1 MAYNKRQKLQD
12 NIEAIR
18 IALVV
23 EKENRNATADELVA
37 LRKFSGFGGLKFVLN
52 PIDDVSTWKK
62 GDIPFFADTI
72 KLHELLKQYSK
83 DDNEYQSYVS
93 SIKRSVNTAFY
104 TPNAIIR
111 AISKALS
118 YCGISVNKFL
128 DPSSGNGKFIDVFKA
143 DQSGMDV
150 TAFEKDLLT
159 GKVLKAVHPEDK
171 VIIDGFETISK
182 NELGTFDLTT
192 SNIPFGDVKV
202 FDPEYT
208 HGNDEHKKIAANTLH
223 NYFFIKA
230 LDTVHDG
237 GIVAFITSRGVLD
250 SPRNAFARYKMS
262 EMGTV
267 VSAVRLPDGMFS
279 NEAGT
284 EAGSDLIILQK
295 RDSKIS
301 VIPSD
306 IDNIVRESK
315 KTVDEITV
323 NGVFDQYNIDA
334 PGHVLSDEIKVGK
347 NMYGELAYEY
357 PFDGDIEKLSQKL
370 QELLSADFAERLDVN
385 LYNKNI
391 FNVQEQNNPVK
402 ENQKSKEKV
411 VSGPVQL
418 DLFAI
423 WDEQQEQENKFE
435 PRDYS
440 GKVKSHWRDGVV
452 VADGEQLGIL
462 SNIQSGGVT
471 FTPFKDSQLKEREY
485 PLMRQYILV
494 RDLYNELY
502 NIEAEEKV
510 AHDDLRQRLNE
521 AYDTFVNR
529 FGALNDKKNQRIL
542 LYDVL
547 SRDMLCVENSVDDKF
562 VKSDIFNHPV
572 SFVSNEI
579 EHVDTPEE
587 ALFVSLNRNGE
598 VDLDYMEDL
607 TGTSKAELITLLKGK
622 IYYMPNGNYE
632 IAPKV
637 LSGNIYDKIDGLTS
651 YIERLSADDSGNKE
665 VIDKLEETKAALV
678 AVRPKEIA
686 FDEIGLQFGERWI
699 PTSYY
704 EDYISKL
711 FGTKMTINYA
721 ERIDEYSCT
730 AESRYNVKIREE
742 FCVHGEYKDYD
753 GIALLQHAFHNTSP
767 DIMKCV
773 GYNEKGQDVKAPDMD
788 KIRLANNKIQEIQD
802 GFTAFLT
809 NLPQE
814 SRDELQSMYNRKFNC
829 YVKAKYDGSH
839 QTFPGIDL
847 KALASP
853 RFNIQNIYKSQKDC
867 VWMILQ
873 NGGGVCDHEV
883 GTGKSLIMCMAA
895 HEMHRLGIANK
906 PLIIAMKAN
915 VNEIAAT
922 YQAAF
927 PNDKMLYASEKDF
940 SPASRVQFFNRIKN
954 NDYSCVI
961 MSHEQFCKIP
971 QPMEIQERIMQDEL
985 YDIEEALDVLRQQG
999 EKISGRMLSGLET
1012 RKDNLV
1018 AKIKNLQYIMNQ
1030 RTDDVV
1036 DFGTMGIDHIF
1047 IDESHQFKNLMFT
1060 TRHQRVSGLGN
1071 PAGSQKAT
1079 NLLYAI
1085 RTIQD
1090 RTGKDLGATFLSGT
1104 TISNSLTELYLLFKY
1119 LRPQAMAQQGIHSFD
1134 AWSAV
1139 YAKKVRDYEFN
1150 VTNQVALKE
1159 RFRYFVKVPELAT
1172 FYEEVTD
1179 YRTGEDVGLD
1189 RPNMNII
1196 LHNIKPTK
1204 DQQEFNKRLVEFAK
1218 TGNGELIYRGPL
1230 SDSEEKSKMLIATT
1244 ASRKASLDMR
1254 LLDPSFGDDPDNKAS
1269 HCARLVSEYY
1279 KKYDEQKGTQF
1290 IFSDL
1295 STYKPGEWNI
1305 YSEIKR
1311 KLVED
1316 YNIPA
1321 EEIRFIQEAKNEKQ
1335 RKQIINDMNDGKIRV
1350 LFGSTSTLGTGVNA
1364 QKRAVAV
1371 HHIDIP
1377 WRPSDLEQRNGRA
1390 RRTGNWVAKEF
1401 AGNNVDII
1409 IYAVERSLDVYK
1421 FNLLQ
1426 NKQFFVSQLKSN
1438 KLGSR
1443 VIDEGALDE
1452 ENGMSFAE
1460 MVAIL
1465 SDNDD
1470 LLKKAK
1476 LEKEIMGL
1484 ESERKSYMQ
1493 ARRETESRL
1502 NNARS
1507 TLESNNV
1514 IIKNMT
1520 EDRDKFKSLVKYEK
1534 EGNTTLPGLVL
1545 NNVEEYAPDG
1555 TYNIDGMGQ
1564 VLQDAGRSM
1573 GNKSRQLGTVY
1584 GFPLVVDSMYQW
1596 DSNLKQEIFAGNHF
1610 YVQGHYKYEYNNGK
1624 IALSKDNRI
1633 AAVRYG
1639 VNALEKVSSYI
1650 TQYETRN
1657 KTLLENIAEYERIAG
1672 KEWQGEQKLQELKHE
1687 MEALEKKIQD
1697 SLDETVSSLPKPEE
1711 PVYKIF
1717 KEGREHKVTF
1727 SRDVLNLVSFEEMRK
1742 AADSKGNWRNH
1753 GYVSGSHWVGNH
1765 MVSDEEISAD
1775 FSLRQTAEEWIKKI
1789 MDLQKSRIDNKDW
1802 LTDKANEDTDGY
1814 MVNQSNEVIFSAR
1827 KQLAKINGEEY
1838 EPSLP
1843 ADVRQLLFEQAN
1855 LENYHLIRYGSGKPE
1870 ADEARKTLNDYG
1882 IDWHTNLAMS
1892 AVKDYLEKW
1901 EQSNSLDISEKLEES
1916 VNRLNDLD
1924 QSLLTEEEK
1933 GFLDVVTSAT
1943 NKRYMN
1949 GLDGLEAKKRLG
1961 VYTDYLCNVLKH
1973 RKDVQESVTKQ
1984 ADNEENQV
1992 EETENVSVKQVD
2004 VMGLMGVLSTKGEA
2018 KLSDFAKPVDV
2029 EDNSLS
2035 IINQIDLDT
2044 DEVYIVNHS
2053 EAERKSL
2060 RYVNGEYYE
2069 NYLQRNNLTG
2079 NEDDAKLYFHDK
2091 YTSAQWNDINELFAK
2106 MTDKESAIITGRKVA
2121 ELSFVGSFKEGQGL
2135 FNLLRKIN
2143 TEIVLPYLDGLNEG
2157 MKERKEASLLKQFY
2171 DLKAKHPEALLLF
2184 RTGDFYT
2191 IYEKDAETASKVL
2204 GITLTWRKNSSADY
2218 KTFKGALATFPHH
2231 ALDTYLPKLIRSG
2244 FRVAICDQ
2252 LEAPV
2257 KKPVK
2262 RITELVT
2269 PSVKMQVVDHVSS
2282 LYPIEKTIISQI
2294 VQDLANSDLHEIPAS
2309 SHSNAYWSL
2318 LDEYK
2323 DAINTV
2329 NEGLMLTNRQRDIL
2343 IEASSHYRGGV
2354 SDLTAS
2360 IHISE
2365 EQLRKALIS
2374 NAAKEQRAEE
2384 NFNLYSKGSF
2394 WYLNTR
2400 AGFGLNTEYANKL
2413 AEYYSAE
2420 IVENR
2425 DKKLLRFTCEDDA
2438 RNFVSNITL
2447 LNERYTNVLRD
2458 GLIEKMRKAGID
2470 VNTDW
2475 QEGERVLAQEN
2486 GRVSMMGST
2495 TRKRQ
2500 QEIGEYLNDFDLNE
2514 NEKKIVEA
2522 FGGNTDGDIVT
2533 LKDSKGKDRHI
2544 VFIQGN
2550 DNGVGIKHSVFTH
2563 YGTRRG
2569 VYVAED
2575 ILKIPQVIEFGERKQ
2590 NGNRISYSAYISD
2603 KKFTLI
2609 TEKTSEGKEEFIN
2622 YFSNKK
2628 IEKQRDFKAPQAL
2641 SGDTE
2646 LTARAANVL
2655 NSVAKVQNNSEI
2667 TKENTENLH
2676 KKSVFGY
2683 SQEEIEAQIGPR
2695 LTMNNYNDIR
2705 RINPFIGFLWSNKI
2719 PETLDYREVF
2729 KTPTLDDYFVAT
2741 KAEFKNI
2748 GLSLGLS
2755 LDYDSIVDN
2764 LPSEPWVKDLAE
2776 KKELTHEDVDKIV
2789 DDFILRYWSY
2799 NSKEDITSEDI
2810 ASVLAVANPKK
2821 QLDMLQTAQKGN
2833 MLVFEKMKESGKYEY
2848 THSPSS
2854 DSQYL
2859 IDRETGD
2866 IFRLSNHWG
2875 RVASCMWDI
2884 DQKHSVRDHFGEYY
2898 SIFQLGKCNISDFR
2912 GISGLRRAFNPEYNV
2927 PYADALARTIAN
2939 YDTLLHSNVDITDAA
2954 RKKIE
2959 SALENYNKLQ
2969 KLFQEK
2975 GYVESRYSVKLH
2987 KFDNQDIRYML
2998 VPDSQ
3003 SPIFISNAWLALQK
3017 VKQDKA
3023 TPEQW
3028 LKMMEKLGGIKT
3040 GEDRWTGLS
3049 QWLKDS
3055 QEKSLSK
3062 MDIAKYLHD
3071 NMINVEEVHYIEA
3084 RSLEDSEQFRAYQR
3098 EFDDIK
3104 AHVDDLYEAADN
3116 KYGEFIDEMKEKYGE
3131 DWMDQLTDDEDR
3143 QERYLLK
3150 VREDYDSSYHTR
3162 ADIAYG
3168 EMISRYGDDWGMA
3181 FAYYDDNGELT
3192 IADEDRA
3199 VYFLGDEVSVDR
3211 TINDIRLQNTT
3222 KALTNKREIALTI
3235 PTIKSYIIGGRNGDI
3250 HFDDADDGRAV
3261 AWVRFGETKDGKGN
3275 RVLVIDEIQSKRHQ
3289 EGREKGYRLADTE
3302 KKLREIATRFHDI
3315 RLAIENKYGIHR
3327 SLLDFDELNPDLNVT
3342 EEERKEY
3349 NDIARKYKEIGELA
3363 HNDALGKTVPD
3374 APFEK
3379 NWHELA
3385 MKRMLRYAAENGYD
3399 RVAWL
3404 NGQQQAERYD
3414 LSKNINFISYNKE
3427 TQKLLAGTLVDGVID
3442 YDKYNIEET
3451 VEPDE
3456 LSKFIG
3462 KDLAPKVLDKGILQG
3477 DDLRVGGDGMKAFY
3491 DEMLPNFMN
3500 KYCKQW
3506 GVHVEDMDIPA
3517 LQREDSSDGVALHGV
3532 KVTEQMKQDVLQGQP
3547 MFFRSGEHQ
3556 AYGFVHN
3563 GTIYLDPRIAT
3574 AETPIHEYTHL
3585 WAEVLRQRNPQEWQN
3600 IVQMMKDTPEV
3611 WNYVKQNYSH
3621 LKTDNQ
3627 IADEAL
3633 AQFSG
3638 KHGYKKLQEFVDGKQ
3653 NADSIFEKIKEVLD
3667 KFWSHV
3673 ADFFGVHYNSK
3684 EEVADRILYDLLN
3697 EVNPLDYRVTA
3708 PVVNIDNPAVLDE
3721 NPFTRVAADRVFFE
3735 NFLREQQEKQINSEN
3750 FKQWF
3755 GDWEKPSIY
3764 RAYMVD
3770 DVAGLKDRYPSVL
3783 PQKFYEHST
3792 VSYGLQN
3799 KDDREGQQKHM
3810 HIIGRLTTDKLDVL
3824 VVDNPESDNKYAH
3837 ITLATAVGVKPVE
3850 SNAELEKHTADI
3862 VPLDDY
3868 VDVTFKNVLNRN
3880 LSKVVD
3886 ADGKPLSVEHGT
3898 HADFTVFD
3906 ISKIGENSKDNGLFG
3921 AGFYFGTKAPGWL
3934 NDGNEDYRTM
3944 KVFLDIKHPFE
3955 VNDTVISDIYSE
3967 IVEKMDTPAMRGL
3980 TIKGFNDHE
3989 IQVGALI
3996 GHIKAVDELIKNNP
4010 DEVNKLISEDKEL
4023 QYYHSDDRERLWH
4036 SREIVRRSGIG
4047 SIAMSWQVLISD
4059 QIGSHQF
4066 TAAAIQDGYDGV
4078 IVDRGEGY
4086 KEYVVFEPTQAK
4098 SATNNI
4104 GLFSKENPDIR
4115 YHLQEQAVSPETFKS
4130 GDIIITLPDSTGA
4143 RKIGRVDKIEDN
4155 LLHYTVSNGYIMVG
4169 QSAPLEIA
4177 TDWRLAT
4184 DEEKTAFLNEEKRV
4198 LATESGQEQQR
4209 RQVQPIVPRRLT
4221 VEDREAGGAMV
4232 DHLESMG
4239 ITVHT
4244 DLRENRRVLKAAE
4257 KDNSEVGKIR
4267 HMKTETGESYGFA
4280 YKGELHLDLR
4290 KIDAELPLH
4299 EYSHLWCESLRRI
4312 NPDNW
4317 SSVVDTIKN
4326 DSEAMSF
4333 VRERYPEL
4341 TSIDDQ
4347 VEEVIANYSGKRG
4360 AEKLQAE
4367 LQRMTPRDDN
4377 YISRWNNI
4385 FHNISKAIQ
4394 DFWKHV
4400 GDSLNIKYKNK
4411 EDIADMI
4418 LKDFATGVNPVA
4430 KVQKWMDSREK
4441 EYEQAVQ
4448 TAVNSGNKEDWKPA
4462 ERIFSAALKEQI
4474 GNGITPFM
4482 AIDGYRGKLDQLA
4495 HAVKEQD
4502 NDEAISEAAKLM
4514 AVHVPSNAVL
4524 VPAPSHLGYATDTLK
4539 LANSIA
4545 DIANVPVCDVLKSE
4559 PRDSQYDVKKLTGQ
4573 PIPSE
4578 ELGIYKAGELPED
4591 KIPFVIDN
4599 VVQTGNTA
4607 EACIKAL
4614 GTGVVY
4620 SLSSAVTPG
4629 THVSSLTSAQVAVF
4643 DKEGVLI
4650 PLSKRFEIQSKW
4662 KGRASDYIF
4671 GEKPEKPVKIAGLE
4685 NYSEEDIKKFVKE
4698 HFNSMLEGSDI
4709 DAKIVDIKVIG
4720 SRVNGNNGKNSDLD
4734 VLLEFDGNVSEDGLF
4749 NILNNKEDRLFLE
4762 GIPVDINP
4770 ITKYKSGT
4778 IQEFMERNADYEK
4791 DMSNKN
4797 ISSMENKVS
4806 EKELQVGTIDQLQE
4820 KAVGIFGKN
4829 FTFNFWNETDAGTK
4843 VDRPDLGGMPDTIS
4857 VDRLEIKDGKL
4868 SLYSDDIASDI
4879 DLQSM
4884 DAVDIAKV
4892 DASLGD
4898 IKAYLDAHQKTD
4910 VLEHL
4915 FNNSVNHETEERP
4928 YHIVIGTDD
4937 RPGGVKGE
4945 FHVDFGDS
4953 INAISFPEMQQLAKE
4968 HGGEMRLTN
4977 GHLWADFDSEPVA
4990 KTFADLIVDLNV
5002 NSVEKEY
5009 KRLEDSHRLRDIGY
5023 PFARPFGPE
5032 KPWNVAPTDVNLY
5045 WNYAAGNITLNEAAQ
5060 KFKEAGFTDSV
5071 NVDYVREAFAKLNL
5085 EFKKLDVNL
5094 QLRPMSEISIE
5105 GKPAIEYTIKL
5116 QGNQTFEGYQVK
5128 FGDMALPKI
5137 ENAEMTAAAEHSGA
5151 LLSNS
5156 EDRIYLFAKYSE
5168 AETFGNKMIE
5178 VNKKLSEQK
5187 NLAPLTDEE
5196 MQKMK
5201 NIGYPY
5207 APGND
5212 KANENAPIPE
5222 MIYWRLSAGIMDIN
5236 DAVRS
5241 FNTCGYTNGENP
5253 ERTKEILTQLN
5264 EKYGKLDK
5272 ELKPAYKYADI
5283 LNRDEKFRYM
5293 MLSRLQSDVNYFLGN
5308 GNRHEPNLWTHN
5320 KEEHIELMYKLWDSL
5335 PEKPEW
5341 LTREQ
5346 LDEYAKQMRQPSEV
5360 EQINVLKNELKG
5372 ILVGAGL
5379 EYSPLAPQLEITL
5392 NSVYNSDENRVL
5404 RYATFEDDR
5413 LHLYENKED
5422 AYSGRN
5428 YEIQDVLEPSTQ
5440 LKLLTA
5446 LTEYYRNE
5454 NNNVTKFIDTQNVPS
5469 YALSAIINGDFS
5481 GIDSEDDEKE
5491 VRNFMDNE
5499 QYKGAV
5505 FVPRDEHPSFT
5516 TATAFGLPTDCVT
5529 VDILRTGTIKQFR
5542 DEQVDPAITPEVV
5555 QDNNDA
5561 AIDEKKSTGV
5571 NEISSINVTILNIP
5585 EQRISVDIRGNE
5597 GSFVELDIRDG
5608 IITSGALTPSEG
5620 EKFVLDNVKG
5630 HSLDELIGK
5639 SLSDKILSMDMA
5651 ETIENPP
5658 LEKGAVIFNILNY
5671 KSQAVMGNNQENVA
5685 QMPVAEE
5692 QQVTETQQQEK
5703 PVAAKKGWNID
5714 YSKYKIPEG
5723 ITIEKSQV
5731 WKNDKDEW
5739 NISATIDGQRKTR
5752 TMYNNDVSAF
5762 FEKDAEGNLTHKVS
5776 KDQLVAKY
5784 FFGEKKESQAEAQ
5797 AQTPSENVKIER
5809 PSIYKLTQG
5818 KNAGLYAIS
5827 ALVDNARKTRVLTKD
5842 EVTNYFKKD
5851 NEGKRNVLN
5860 ELASKYFGKS
5870 ADNMSIG
5877 SVGEA
5882 EKVKAEQ
5889 QQAKEADAKE
5899 DIDKAQAEL
5908 KQKEEQRKA
5917 EEAKK
5922 EEKKTVPVAVVQ
5934 AQLIT
5939 GALLAAGA
5947 SGGVFLN
5954 KDGKKSP
5961 DFAMR
5966 EHMIVSPFNQMMM
5979 ALHSDANGY
5988 KTNQYV
5994 TFGDASKEGFSVKKG
6009 ETGLAYNWYAYDKY
6023 VNRFDSNDIIS
6034 KEDYEALDEDKKG
6047 VYKQLRSKEEKSIFN
6062 VDQTTMS
6069 SSKKEDYSKLLAAE
6083 EKSVVGRGMKENI
6096 ESQEKGLSAMESIKK
6111 AVQGDALL
6119 LLRTENKTYEIHGDD
6134 AIKAGKILGLE
6145 VTDHPEMKDAEG
6157 NAVKVVNFPVKELEN
6172 VLPKII
6178 RSGERVA
6185 IADKPESEAVIKRY
6199 GTADSIYK
6207 DLSELTEKLKAAD
6220 SNIVVSSIGETAFDK
6235 ETGVLHINDSR
6246 SSAPGEEV
6254 STAISR
6260 ANDLYRAVALYTG
6273 TAERL
6278 NRGGKMLPEDAVKYD
6293 RLVAELSAGVMM
6305 SHKGLPATLS
6315 ASSMQMVPYFEREL
6329 KEDPKLVGKLEND
6342 VNNAVK
6348 VIGMMRKGE
6357 GIDYAT
6363 IRGEKSIESMRP
6375 KFYTI
6380 ATALNSYPDMEAKR
6394 VVIIKDAKEK
6404 SAAVILPAG
6413 ASLEV
6418 KNEVPGMSKER
6429 IAIALRKEGIDGDK
6443 ITFYNAGGSLGLN
6456 QPNDFYKDKDVTVGH
6471 LKQYD
6476 IVIDETLDL
6485 KEEISRTSMV
6495 DLDMVRLIKDD
6506 NDRYAIYV
6514 KPTEGKP
6521 VTVYPEP
6528 NDIKLFFAS
6537 IKNGEFDKV
6546 REAIGQKYYAF
6557 VQKYPEMEAGILAPE
6572 IPENIDMSR
6581 ITKVNITK
6589 DKKYDNQFVMFAE
6602 IDGHLEHTKLSQP
6615 QGERLFLVDDQTLYK
6630 QHLAAVLFGEKLGI
6644 AEGLEAAQFRDADQ
6658 GQVNDNTEETSQ
6670 EEDLEQENH
6679 NSRGI
6684 GR

>member
-18 IALVV
+18 IALVL

-72 KLHELLKQYSK
+72 KLHELLKQFSK

-208 HGNDEHKKIAANTLH
+208 HGNDEHKKFAANTLH

-279 NEAGT
+279 SEAGT

-301 VIPSD
+301 VRPSD
-306 IDNIVRESK
+306 IDNIIKDSQ

-323 NGVFDQYNIDA
+323 NGVFDQHNIDA

-347 NMYGELAYEY
+347 NMYGELSYEY

-391 FNVQEQNNPVK
+391 FKVQEQNNPFK

-423 WDEQQEQENKFE
+423 WDEQQEQENKLE
-435 PRDYS
+435 PRDYT

-529 FGALNDKKNQRIL
+529 FGALNDKKNQKIL

-572 SFVSNEI
+572 SFVANEI

-607 TGTSKAELITLLKGK
+607 TGTSKAELLTLLKGK

-637 LSGNIYDKIDGLTS
+637 LSGNIYDKVDGLTS
-651 YIERLSADDSGNKE
+651 YIERLSADDTGNKE

-678 AVRPKEIA
+678 DVRPKEIA

-753 GIALLQHAFHNTSP
+753 GMALLQHAFHNTSP

-773 GYNEKGQDVKAPDMD
+773 GYNDKGQDVKAPDMD

-814 SRDELQSMYNRKFNC
+814 RRDELQSMYNRKFNC

-906 PLIIAMKAN
+906 PMIIAMKAN
-915 VNEIAAT
+915 VCEIAAT

-940 SPASRVQFFNRIKN
+940 SPANRVQFFNRIKN

-985 YDIEEALDVLRQQG
+985 YDVEEALDVLRQQG

-1018 AKIKNLQYIMNQ
+1018 AKIKNLQYIMNK

-1119 LRPQAMAQQGIHSFD
+1119 LRPEAMAQQGIHSFD
-1134 AWSAV
+1134 AWAAV

-1172 FYEEVTD
+1172 FYNEITD

-1269 HCARLVSEYY
+1269 HCARLVAEYY

-1295 STYKPGEWNI
+1295 STYKPGEWNV

-1443 VIDEGALDE
+1443 VIDEGAFDE

-1484 ESERKSYMQ
+1484 ESERKSYTQ

-1502 NNARS
+1502 NNART
-1507 TLESNNV
+1507 TLEKNNI

-1520 EDRDKFKSLVKYEK
+1520 EDRDKFQSLVKYVDD
-1534 EGNTTLPGLVL
+1534 GSTTLPGLVL
-1545 NNVEEYAPDG
+1545 NNIEEYTPDG

-1573 GNKSRQLGTVY
+1573 GNKSCQLGTVY

-1596 DSNLKQEIFAGNHF
+1596 DSNLKQEVFAGNYF

-1727 SRDVLNLVSFEEMRK
+1727 SRNVLNLVSFEEMRK

-1765 MVSDEEISAD
+1765 MVSDEEISAE

-1814 MVNQSNEVIFSAR
+1814 MVNQSNEVIFFAR

-1901 EQSNSLDISEKLEES
+1901 EQSNALDISEKLEES

-1961 VYTDYLCNVLKH
+1961 VYTDYLCNILEH
-1973 RKDVQESVTKQ
+1973 RKDVQESVTEQ
-1984 ADNEENQV
+1984 TGNEENQV

-2004 VMGLMGVLSTKGEA
+2004 VMGLMGALSTKGEA
-2018 KLSDFAKPVDV
+2018 KLSDFAKPVDK
-2029 EDNSLS
+2029 EDKTLS
-2035 IINQIDLDT
+2035 IISQIDLDS
-2044 DEVYIVNHS
+2044 DEVFIVNHS
-2053 EAERKSL
+2053 EEDRESL
-2060 RYVNGEYYE
+2060 RYLDGESYE

-2079 NEDDAKLYFHDK
+2079 NEDDATLYFHDK
-2091 YTSAQWNDINELFAK
+2091 YTSAQWNDINELFVK
-2106 MTDKESAIITGRKVA
+2106 MTDKESAIMTGRKVA
-2121 ELSFVGSFKEGQGL
+2121 ELSFVGSMKEGHGL

-2143 TEIVLPYLDGLNEG
+2143 TETVLPYLDGLNEG
-2157 MKERKEASLLKQFY
+2157 IKERKETSLLKQFY

-2204 GITLTWRKNSSADY
+2204 GITLTWRNNSSADY

-2252 LEAPV
+2252 LEDPKLT
-2257 KKPVK
+2257 KKLVK
-2262 RITELVT
+2262 RGITEMVT
-2269 PSVKMQVVDHVSS
+2269 PGVAMQVVDHVSS
-2282 LYPIEKTIISQI
+2282 LYPIEKTTISQI
-2294 VQDLANSDLHEIPAS
+2294 VQDLANSELHEIPAS

-2323 DAINTV
+2323 DAINAV
-2329 NEGLMLTNRQRDIL
+2329 NDGLMLTNRQRDIL
-2343 IEASSHYRGGV
+2343 IEASNHYRGGV
-2354 SDLTAS
+2354 SDLSAS

-2394 WYLNTR
+2394 WYLDTR

-2470 VNTDW
+2470 VSTDW
-2475 QEGERVLAQEN
+2475 EEGERVLNQA
-2486 GRVSMMGST
+2486 
-2495 TRKRQ
+2495 
-2500 QEIGEYLNDFDLNE
+2500 
-2514 NEKKIVEA
+2514 
-2522 FGGNTDGDIVT
+2522 
-2533 LKDSKGKDRHI
+2533 KGK
-2544 VFIQGN
+2544 
-2550 DNGVGIKHSVFTH
+2550 
-2563 YGTRRG
+2563 
-2569 VYVAED
+2569 
-2575 ILKIPQVIEFGERKQ
+2575 
-2590 NGNRISYSAYISD
+2590 
-2603 KKFTLI
+2603 
-2609 TEKTSEGKEEFIN
+2609 
-2622 YFSNKK
+2622 
-2628 IEKQRDFKAPQAL
+2628 
-2641 SGDTE
+2641 
-2646 LTARAANVL
+2646 VL
-2655 NSVAKVQNNSEI
+2655 N
-2667 TKENTENLH
+2667 H
-2676 KKSVFGY
+2676 KLNVY
-2683 SQEEIEAQIGPR
+2683 SQEEIENKIGPR
-2695 LTMNNYNDIR
+2695 LTIYNYNDIR
-2705 RINPFIGFLWSNKI
+2705 KINPFIGFLWSNKI

-2729 KTPTLDDYFVAT
+2729 KTPTLDDFFVAT
-2741 KAEFKNI
+2741 KAEFKNA
-2748 GLSLGLS
+2748 GSPLGLS

-2764 LPSEPWVKDLAE
+2764 LPSEPWVKELAD
-2776 KKELTHEDVDKIV
+2776 KGELTHEDIDKII
-2789 DDFILRYWSY
+2789 DDFILKYWSY
-2799 NSKEDITSEDI
+2799 NTKEDITSEDV

-2821 QLDMLQTAQKGN
+2821 QLDMLQTAQKEN

-2848 THSPSS
+2848 AHSPSS

-2884 DQKHSVRDHFGEYY
+2884 DQKHSVRDHFGEWY

-2912 GISGLRRAFNPEYNV
+2912 GISGLRRAFNPEYKV

-2939 YDTLLHSNVDITDAA
+2939 YNTLLHSNVDITDAA

-3028 LKMMEKLGGIKT
+3028 LKMLEKLGGIKA

-3049 QWLKDS
+3049 EWLKGC
-3055 QEKSLSK
+3055 QKKSLSK
-3062 MDIAKYLHD
+3062 FDIVKYLHD
-3071 NMINVEEVHYIEA
+3071 NMINIEEVRYIEA
-3084 RSLEDSEQFRAYQR
+3084 RSLEDSEQFRVYQR
-3098 EFDDIK
+3098 EFNDIK
-3104 AHVDDLYEAADN
+3104 AHIDDLYEAADN
-3116 KYGEFIDEMKEKYGE
+3116 KYGDFIAEMTEKYGE
-3131 DWMDQLTDDEDR
+3131 NWTNLLTDDEDR

-3150 VREDYDSSYHTR
+3150 VREKCDRSYHTPTE
-3162 ADIAYG
+3162 IAYD

-3181 FAYYDDNGELT
+3181 FAFYDDNGELT

-3199 VYFLGDEVSVDR
+3199 VFFLGDEFSSDR
-3211 TINDIRLQNTT
+3211 NIHDIRLQNTT
-3222 KALTNKREIALTI
+3222 EGLTNKREIALI
-3235 PTIKSYIIGGRNGDI
+3235 VPSIEPYRIYGQMGDI
-3250 HFDDADDGRAV
+3250 HFDDAGDGRAI
-3261 AWVRFGETKDGKGN
+3261 AWIRFGEITNQRECSEEEIKLHIQNMPGVDVWHEIEDYNPFFGYKSYYNLRGDKPSRSDVILEKDGVFHIQFNGN
-3275 RVLVIDEIQSKRHQ
+3275 SSEVLFDREEDIKSFEKVGGTFDSLEAAVTAYNEFITRRDYRMISEKVLVIDEIQSKRHQ
-3289 EGREKGYRLADTE
+3289 DGRSKGYLDAVEESRLKDNYLQAEGATIAYRKSLHE
-3302 KKLREIATRFHDI
+3302 KYPEM
-3315 RLAIENKYGIHR
+3315 G
-3327 SLLDFDELNPDLNVT
+3327 
-3342 EEERKEY
+3342 
-3349 NDIARKYKEIGELA
+3349 DIAKLKNFGTPEEYAKE
-3363 HNDALGKTVPD
+3363 NDLTRQSIAAERALTTYRDKHGVPD

-3379 NWHELA
+3379 NWQELC

-3404 NGQQQAERYD
+3404 NGQQQIERYD

-3427 TQKLLAGTLVDGVID
+3427 THRLLAGTLVDGVLD
-3442 YDKYNIEET
+3442 YDKFNLEET
-3451 VEPDE
+3451 VTPDE

-3462 KDLAPKVLDKGILQG
+3462 KDLAPKVLEKGVIQG
-3477 DDLRVGGDGMKAFY
+3477 DELSVGGDGMKAFY
-3491 DEMLPNFMN
+3491 DDILPSFMN
-3500 KYCKQW
+3500 KYGKQW
-3506 GVHVEDMDIPA
+3506 GVHVEDINIPA
-3517 LQREDSSDGVALHGV
+3517 IQHEDSSDGVALHGV
-3532 KVTEQMKQDVLQGQP
+3532 RITEQMKQDVMQGQP

-3611 WNYVKQNYSH
+3611 WNYVKQNYPH
-3621 LKTDNQ
+3621 LKTDDQ

-3653 NADSIFEKIKEVLD
+3653 NSDSIFDKIKEVLD

-3673 ADFFGVHYNSK
+3673 ADFFGIHYNNK

-3770 DVAGLKDRYPSVL
+3770 DVEGLKDRYPSVL

-3792 VSYGLQN
+3792 VSYGLQEM
-3799 KDDREGQQKHM
+3799 DDREGQQKHM
-3810 HIIGRLTTDKLDVL
+3810 HIIGRLTTDKVDVL

-3850 SNAELEKHTADI
+3850 SNDELERHAADI

-3886 ADGKPLSVEHGT
+3886 ADGKPLVVYHQT
-3898 HADFTVFD
+3898 ANDFTVFNPRHKGAGTND
-3906 ISKIGENSKDNGLFG
+3906 YQLPFGIFMKPSMRSIGVGGEKQMALYANIHNPLRVMNRDELSRLLESKIEGYRDALLEYEQIDSDYSKKFDESEKFDHNRNVENWNKWKAGEMTEEEYQNSISDTAEDIVNQWTEAQSRPISKMKELVDNYFRNSK
-3921 AGFYFGTKAPGWL
+3921 Y
-3934 NDGNEDYRTM
+3934 DGIWIAQDEGSLGRST
-3944 KVFLDIKHPFE
+3944 E
-3955 VNDTVISDIYSE
+3955 
-3967 IVEKMDTPAMRGL
+3967 
-3980 TIKGFNDHE
+3980 TIIAFDP
-3989 IQVGALI
+3989 IQV
-3996 GHIKAVDELIKNNP
+3996 
-4010 DEVNKLISEDKEL
+4010 
-4023 QYYHSDDRERLWH
+4023 
-4036 SREIVRRSGIG
+4036 
-4047 SIAMSWQVLISD
+4047 
-4059 QIGSHQF
+4059 
-4066 TAAAIQDGYDGV
+4066 
-4078 IVDRGEGY
+4078 
-4086 KEYVVFEPTQAK
+4086 K
-4098 SATNNI
+4098 SATDNI

-4115 YHLQEQAVSPETFKS
+4115 YHIQEQAVSPETFKS

-4143 RKIGRVDKIEDN
+4143 RKIGRVDKVDDN

-4169 QSAPLEIA
+4169 QSAPLELA

-4184 DEEKTAFLNEEKRV
+4184 DEENAAFLNEEKRV

-4280 YKGELHLDLR
+4280 YKGALHLDLR

-4347 VEEVIANYSGKRG
+4347 VEEVIASYSGKRG

-4377 YISRWNNI
+4377 YSSRWNNI

-4448 TAVNSGNKEDWKPA
+4448 TAVKSGNKEDWKPA
-4462 ERIFSAALKEQI
+4462 ERIFSEALKEQI

-4573 PIPSE
+4573 PIPSG

-4643 DKEGVLI
+4643 DKEGALI

-4685 NYSEEDIKKFVKE
+4685 NYSEEDIKNFVKE

-4720 SRVNGNNGKNSDLD
+4720 SRVNGNNHKNSDLD

-4829 FTFNFWNETDAGTK
+4829 FTFNFWNETDVGTK

-4910 VLEHL
+4910 VSESFEQILDDNKDVLEHL
-4915 FNNSVNHETEERP
+4915 SNNPVNHETEEKP

-4953 INAISFPEMQQLAKE
+4953 INAISFSEMQQLAKE

-4990 KTFADLIVDLNV
+4990 KIFADLIVDLNV

-5060 KFKEAGFTDSV
+5060 KFKEAGLTDSV

-5094 QLRPMSEISIE
+5094 QPRPMSELSIE
-5105 GKPAIEYTIKL
+5105 GKPAIEYTIEL

-5151 LLSNS
+5151 LLSNT

-5168 AETFGNKMIE
+5168 AETFGNEMIE
-5178 VNKKLSEQK
+5178 ANKKLSEQK

-5201 NIGYPY
+5201 DIGYPY

-5212 KANENAPIPE
+5212 KANENAPVPE

-5320 KEEHIELMYKLWDSL
+5320 KEEHIELMNKLWDSL

-5379 EYSPLAPQLEITL
+5379 EYSPLAPQMEITL

-5469 YALSAIINGDFS
+5469 YALPAIINGDFS
-5481 GIDSEDDEKE
+5481 GIDSEDDEKD

-5542 DEQVDPAITPEVV
+5542 DEQIAPAIAPEVV
-5555 QDNNDA
+5555 QENNDA
-5561 AIDEKKSTGV
+5561 VIDEKKSTGV

-5597 GSFVELDIRDG
+5597 GSSVELDIRDG

-5620 EKFVLDNVKG
+5620 EKFILDNVKG

-5658 LEKGAVIFNILNY
+5658 LEKGAVIFNILNF
-5671 KSQAVMGNNQENVA
+5671 KSQVVMGKKQENVA

-5723 ITIEKSQV
+5723 ITVEKSQV

-5827 ALVDNARKTRVLTKD
+5827 ALVDNVRKTRVLTKD

-5889 QQAKEADAKE
+5889 QQAKEEAAKE

-6235 ETGVLHINDSR
+6235 ESGILHINDSR

-6273 TAERL
+6273 TSERL

-6429 IAIALRKEGIDGDK
+6429 IAIALKHQGIDGDK

-6456 QPNDFYKDKDVTVGH
+6456 QPNEFYKDKEVTVGH

-6476 IVIDETLDL
+6476 IVVDETLDL